1 MKAGKAILIAILL
14 LLISLLGY
22 ISIRYFSWKSIFF
35 VNKENLTC
43 TSDDDYDE
51 EVNIFD
57 RVKNFVLSGGK
68 TEFMTF
74 TRKELLFVLRDSIK
88 ENDTVQI
95 EEMCLTSERGAWKIY
110 IHPRVGVLQFP
121 WIGVDIVKDERETA
135 ELYSKNV
142 YIGDMRVP
150 NGMVKKLL
158 GEMNKGISD
167 GLLLVIENNF
177 LGKSIQ
183 NIELLGDS
191 IVIKGVE

>member
-14 LLISLLGY
+14 LLIFLLGY
-22 ISIRYFSWKSIFF
+22 ISIRYFSWKSTFF
-35 VNKENLTC
+35 ANRANLTC
-43 TSDDDYDE
+43 TSHDEYDDVD
-51 EVNIFD
+51 IID

-74 TRKELLFVLRDSIK
+74 TRKELLSVLRDSVK

-95 EEMCLTSERGAWKIY
+95 EDMCLTSERGMWKVY
-110 IHPRVGVLQFP
+110 IHPKVGVLQFP
-121 WIGVDIVKDERETA
+121 WVGVDIVKDERETA

-142 YIGDMRVP
+142 YIGDMGVP

-183 NIELLGDS
+183 NIELLDDS